1 MTTLNNPF
9 ADVAAVQ
16 AALADQGYVADR
28 ALATAVYL
36 AMALER
42 PLFLEGE
49 AGVGKTELAKAL
61 AKAVGRPLV
70 RLQCYEGIDREHALY
85 EWNYPR
91 QLLHIRVREAT
102 GLQAADA
109 ERAAAG
115 LEEEIFSPAFLLRRP
130 LLQAVDPDGPA
141 PVLLID
147 EVDRSD
153 EEFEAFLLE
162 LLG

>member
-1 MTTLNNPF
+1 
-9 ADVAAVQ
+9 
-16 AALADQGYVADR
+16 
-28 ALATAVYL
+28 
-36 AMALER
+36 MALER